1 MSESPLRIL
10 LVEDNPHDADLLRE
24 TLATVGASLEMR
36 HAERLD
42 QAIKCLGQMAP
53 IDVILLD
60 LLLPDSMGLA
70 TLQRINSAAPH
81 LPILVLT
88 GTEDEALGIEAVRL
102 GAQDYLV
109 KGEIGARRLLQSIRH
124 AIQRKGLERAIRDH
138 EARLTG
144 LIGSA
149 MDAIIAIDAR
159 QRVVLFNPAAEGMF
173 GCDAAE
179 ALDGPIDRFLPFGVR
194 KLHHAHVEHFGTTGT
209 TNRRMG
215 ALGVMTGLRANGEEF
230 PIEASISQVETGGE
244 KLFTVI
250 LRDVT
255 ERKRADDA
263 LKALNETLEQ
273 RVAQRTAEAQQQAAL
288 LRVLASELTKTE
300 ERERRRLAQLL
311 HDHLQQ
317 LLVAARMS
325 LARARRRVEDQEAGR
340 LLGEVDGV
348 LDQSIRES
356 RSLTVQLSP
365 PVLYDAGLEAALRW
379 LARDMADKH
388 RLTVEVEAQAADE
401 PADEDTRVF
410 LFQAARELLF
420 NVVKHAHVERAR
432 LRLERTA
439 NGAMRL
445 EVVDE
450 GVGFDVPGGGRIEEG
465 GSGFGLFQIRERV
478 GLVGGTMQIESTP
491 NEGTRATILLP
502 PDGRDLANDGADLG
516 SPSAAEPP
524 AEISAAVGPP
534 ASPASTSRLRVLVAD
549 DHPIVRKGLA
559 DLLREQKEIEIVFEA
574 GDGPEAIDLCERSHI
589 DVVVM
594 DVTMPR
600 MDGLQATRR
609 IKRAR
614 PQTRVIGL
622 SMHENG
628 DMAQTMIEAGAVAYF
643 RKDVRADAL
652 IAAILAAAP

>member
-1 MSESPLRIL
+1 MNESPLRIL
-10 LVEDNPHDADLLRE
+10 LVEDNPHDADLLQE
-24 TLATVGASLEMR
+24 MLATVGVSLEIR
-36 HAERLD
+36 HVERLE
-42 QAIKCLGQMAP
+42 QAVKCLREAAP
-53 IDVILLD
+53 VEVILLD

-70 TLQRINSAAPH
+70 TLQRVNAAAPY

-88 GTEDEALGIEAVRL
+88 GTEDEALGVEAVRL

-109 KGEIGARRLLQSIRH
+109 KGEIGARRLLQLIRH
-124 AIQRKGLERAIRDH
+124 AIQRKGLERALRDH
-138 EARLTG
+138 EARLAG
-144 LIGSA
+144 LVGSA

-159 QRVVLFNPAAEGMF
+159 QGVVLFNPAAEGMF
-173 GCDAAE
+173 GCTAAE
-179 ALDGPIDRFLPFGVR
+179 ALGGPLERFLPVR
-194 KLHHAHVEHFGTTGT
+194 FREAHRAHVERFGATGE

-215 ALGVMTGLRANGEEF
+215 GLCLITGLRADGEEF
-230 PIEASISQVETGGE
+230 PIEASISQVEAGGE

-255 ERKRADDA
+255 QRKRADDA

-273 RVAQRTAEAQQQAAL
+273 RVAERTTEVQQQADL

-325 LARARRRVEDQEAGR
+325 LARARRRVEEPKAGR
-340 LLGEVDGV
+340 LLAEVDGV

-379 LARDMADKH
+379 LSRDMADKH
-388 RLTVEVEAQAADE
+388 CLAVEVEAQPADE
-401 PADEDTRVF
+401 PTDEDTRVF

-420 NVVKHAHVERAR
+420 NVVKHAHVECAR
-432 LRLERTA
+432 LRLDRTVE
-439 NGAMRL
+439 GAIRL
-445 EVVDE
+445 EVLDE
-450 GVGFDVPGGGRIEEG
+450 GVGFDAPGGGIGEG

-478 GLVGGTMQIESTP
+478 GVMGGQMEIESIP
-491 NEGTRATILLP
+491 NEGTRTTIILP
-502 PDGRDLANDGADLG
+502 PDGWKLAKTRADAG
-516 SPSAAEPP
+516 SPVGAEPP
-524 AEISAAVGPP
+524 SDAPAVAGPP
-534 ASPASTSRLRVLVAD
+534 DSTASTRKLRVLVAD

-559 DLLREQKEIEIVFEA
+559 DMLREQNGIEVVIEA
-574 GDGPEAIDLCERSHI
+574 ADGPEAIDLCQRNPI

-600 MDGLQATRR
+600 MDGLRATRC
-609 IKRAR
+609 IKQTR

-622 SMHENG
+622 SMHEDG
-628 DMAQTMIEAGAVAYF
+628 DMAKAMIEAGAIAYF
-643 RKDVRADAL
+643 RKDIRADTL
-652 IAAILAAAP
+652 ISAILAAAP